1 MTTRHFIIDTDTAS
15 DDAVAIVM
23 ALQSPD
29 VEVDAITVVYG
40 NMPLEIASANARYS
54 VEICGKET
62 PVYEG
67 CARPLLR
74 SVAHADWFHGPEGMG
89 KLGRL
94 HPKRP
99 AAGQNAVDE
108 LVRRFREAPG
118 EITLVTLGPLTNIA
132 AALIVEPR
140 LAEWVKECYI
150 MGGNANCVGNVT
162 PAAEFNIW
170 CDPEAARIVFHSG
183 MKCLMV
189 GWEHCRFDAAL
200 SHDEMAAIRALDTPL
215 AHFALDC
222 NSYAL
227 EAGMTIQGA
236 SGLMLPDPVTMAI
249 ALDNRVCTRRSWHY
263 VDVAC
268 AEELTRGMT
277 VVDELNVTGH
287 KPNMEVCWEIDKP
300 LWKEILAQTLR

>member
-1 MTTRHFIIDTDTAS
+1 MTKRRFIIDTDTAS

-23 ALQSPD
+23 ALQWPD
-29 VEVDAITVVYG
+29 VTVDAITVVYG
-40 NMPLEIASANARYS
+40 NMPLDVASANARYS
-54 VEICGKET
+54 VEVCGQET

-67 CARPLLR
+67 CGRPLLR
-74 SVAHADWFHGPEGMG
+74 PVVHADWFHGPEGMG
-89 KLGRL
+89 MLGRL
-94 HPKRP
+94 HPRRP
-99 AAGQNAVDE
+99 TAGQNAVEE
-108 LVRRFREAPG
+108 LINRFRTAPG

-132 AALIVEPR
+132 VALSVEPR

-150 MGGNANCVGNVT
+150 MGGAANCVGNVT

-170 CDPEAARIVFHSG
+170 CDPEAARIVLHAG
-183 MKCLMV
+183 MKMMMV

-200 SHDEMAAIRALDTPL
+200 SDAEMAHIRSLDTPR

-227 EAGMTIQGA
+227 QAGREIQGA

-249 ALDNRVCTRRSWHY
+249 ALDRSVCTRGSWHY

-268 AEELTRGMT
+268 DYDLTRGMT

-287 KPNMEVCWEIDKP
+287 KPNLEVCWAIDKP
-300 LWKEILAQTLR
+300 RWKEVLAQTLR